1 MNPSKVANLDDADF
15 DKKILTMV
23 NKIEEVDE
31 NGEPVKIPSQPNP
44 KSKTSVV

>member
-1 MNPSKVANLDDADF
+1 MNPSKVTSLDDADF

-31 NGEPVKIPSQPNP
+31 NGDPVKIPIPKT
-44 KSKTSVV
+44 KSKT